1 MPYPKRTADS
11 TKPMSIRFSEVEHAE
26 ITREAGV
33 AGLSCGEYIRRR
45 TLGRPVRAHI
55 SLANAAGLNS
65 AQTALVSQLNSLGGL
80 LKNLHNEGLGHHET
94 TAQILI
100 GINAVVQKL
109 GESSGTSQ

>member
-1 MPYPKRTADS
+1 MPQPRRAAS
-11 TKPMSIRFSEVEHAE
+11 LTKPMSVRFTPDEREE

-55 SLANAAGLNS
+55 SLANAGGLNS

-80 LKNLHNEGLGHHET
+80 LKNLHNQGIGHDDA
-94 TAQILI
+94 TARILSEI
-100 GINAVVQKL
+100 DATVRKL
-109 GESSGTSQ
+109 RHAL